1 VQSICPFNNFN
12 SFHCIIIKHC
22 GNVCRQNISAKFD
35 NQPDPMKHFG
45 VMALD
50 VTVDIIDGDL
60 KSLDEDHY
68 IRLRHKTV
76 YTELV
81 SFQDSLMVLFH
92 Q

>member
-1 VQSICPFNNFN
+1 
-12 SFHCIIIKHC
+12 
-22 GNVCRQNISAKFD
+22 
-35 NQPDPMKHFG
+35 MKHFG